1 MKRWFL
7 YVPILACCYSC
18 KKNTENTPPQQ
29 QQTQVQVRVDY
40 SDSLAP
46 YKFKTGTTWI
56 YQKAASTVTDQV
68 TVANTFSW
76 SCNTSPCS
84 VHGISSPTC
93 TTYYSYGMEF
103 HSLYYGESSNIF
115 LHTNC
120 VTSLGDWCQ
129 SFPLL
134 EMPYNASDTIYTKL
148 YQLATSQTLTIGTH
162 TFAPVT
168 KVKCTNQAAGA
179 VFHSP
184 YGSNCVLLYFC
195 PNIGIVRKEI
205 ETSPGVFENW
215 DLMSYTI
222 VQ

>member
-1 MKRWFL
+1 MKRWL
-7 YVPILACCYSC
+7 SYILILVCCYSC
-18 KKNTENTPPQQ
+18 KKNTENTAPPAQQ
-29 QQTQVQVRVDY
+29 QVQVRVDY
-40 SDSLAP
+40 SDSLAS
-46 YKFKTGTTWI
+46 YKFKTGTKWV

-68 TVANTFSW
+68 TVANTFTW

-103 HSLYYGESSNIF
+103 HSLYYNQSSNFF
-115 LHTNC
+115 LHTDY
-120 VTSLGDWCQ
+120 VTSMADWCQ
-129 SFPLL
+129 NYP
-134 EMPYNASDTIYTKL
+134 MMAVPYRIADTLYTKL

-168 KVKCTNQAAGA
+168 KMKCTNQAASA

-184 YGSNCVLLYFC
+184 LNNAVLYFC

-205 ETSPGVFENW
+205 EVSAGVFETW
-215 DLMSYTI
+215 DLTSCTI